1 MENEKFTIVDKIGE
15 NKVIAFRNKTSVA
28 LDTSGEKLT
37 FSDFTYSFEEVLSI
51 AKKIKQLQSDREDI
65 GSTVAAV

>member
-1 MENEKFTIVDKIGE
+1 MKDDKFTVVDKIGE
-15 NKVIAFRNKTSVA
+15 DKVIAFRNKTSVA

-51 AKKIKQLQSDREDI
+51 AEKIKQLRLDRDGI
-65 GSTVAAV
+65 GSTVATV

>member
-1 MENEKFTIVDKIGE
+1 MESEKFTIVDKIGE

-28 LDTSGEKLT
+28 LDTSNEKLN

-51 AKKIKQLQSDREDI
+51 AEKIKQLQSDREDI
-65 GSTVAAV
+65 GSTVGSV

>member
-1 MENEKFTIVDKIGE
+1 MKDDKFTVVDKIGE
-15 NKVIAFRNKTSVA
+15 DKVIAFRNKTSVA

-51 AKKIKQLQSDREDI
+51 AKKIKQLQSAGEDI
-65 GSTVAAV
+65 GSTVASV

>member
-1 MENEKFTIVDKIGE
+1 MKNDKFTVVDKIGE
-15 NKVIAFRNKTSVA
+15 DKVIAFRNKTSVA

-51 AKKIKQLQSDREDI
+51 AKKIKQLQSVGEDI
-65 GSTVAAV
+65 GSTVESV

>member
-1 MENEKFTIVDKIGE
+1 MESEKFTIVDKIGE

-51 AKKIKQLQSDREDI
+51 AEKIKQLQSSKEDI
-65 GSTVAAV
+65 GSTVATV

>member
-1 MENEKFTIVDKIGE
+1 MKNEKFTVVDKIGE
-15 NKVIAFRNKTSVA
+15 DNVIAFRIKTSVA

-51 AKKIKQLQSDREDI
+51 AKKIEQIQ
-65 GSTVAAV
+65 AAL

>member
-1 MENEKFTIVDKIGE
+1 MKSEFTVVEKIGE
-15 NKVIAFRNKTSVA
+15 DKVIAFRNKTSVA

-51 AKKIKQLQSDREDI
+51 AEKIKQLKLDQDGI
-65 GSTVAAV
+65 GSTVATV

>member
-1 MENEKFTIVDKIGE
+1 MESEKFTIVDKIGE

>member
-1 MENEKFTIVDKIGE
+1 MESEKFTIVDKIGE

-28 LDTSGEKLT
+28 LDTTGEKLT

-51 AKKIKQLQSDREDI
+51 AEKIKQLQSDREDI
-65 GSTVAAV
+65 GSTVASM

>member
-1 MENEKFTIVDKIGE
+1 MEHEKFTIVDKIGE
-15 NKVIAFRNKTSVA
+15 DNVIAFRNKTSVA

-51 AKKIKQLQSDREDI
+51 AKKIEQLELDRDEI
-65 GSTVAAV
+65 GSTATTV

>member
-1 MENEKFTIVDKIGE
+1 MESEKFTIVDKIGE

-28 LDTSGEKLT
+28 LDTTGEKLT

-51 AKKIKQLQSDREDI
+51 AEKIKQLQSDREDI
-65 GSTVAAV
+65 GSTVEAV

>member
-1 MENEKFTIVDKIGE
+1 MKNEKFTIVDKIGE
-15 NKVIAFRNKTSVA
+15 DNVVAFRNTASIAIDFEDKTF
-28 LDTSGEKLT
+28 T

-51 AKKIKQLQSDREDI
+51 AKKIEQLKLDRDEI

>member
-1 MENEKFTIVDKIGE
+1 MKDDKFTIVNKIGE
-15 NKVIAFRNKTSVA
+15 DKVIAFRNKTSVA

-65 GSTVAAV
+65 GSSVGSV

>member
-1 MENEKFTIVDKIGE
+1 MESEKFTIVDKIGE

-28 LDTSGEKLT
+28 LDTTGEKLT

-51 AKKIKQLQSDREDI
+51 AEKIKQLQLDREEI
-65 GSTVAAV
+65 GSTVGSV

>member
-1 MENEKFTIVDKIGE
+1 MSNEKFTVVDKIGE
-15 NKVIAFRNKTSVA
+15 DKVIAFRNKTSVA

-51 AKKIKQLQSDREDI
+51 AEKIKQLQSDGENI
-65 GSTVAAV
+65 GSTVASV

>member
-1 MENEKFTIVDKIGE
+1 MKNEKFTVVDKIGE
-15 NKVIAFRNKTSVA
+15 DNVIAFRNKTSVA

-51 AKKIKQLQSDREDI
+51 AKKIEQIQ
-65 GSTVAAV
+65 AAL

>member
-1 MENEKFTIVDKIGE
+1 MKDDKFTIVGKIGE
-15 NKVIAFRNKTSVA
+15 DKVIAFRNKTSVA
-28 LDTSGEKLT
+28 LDTTGEKLT

-65 GSTVAAV
+65 GSTVESV

>member
-1 MENEKFTIVDKIGE
+1 MKDDKFTIVNKIGE
-15 NKVIAFRNKTSVA
+15 DKVIAFRNKTSVA

-51 AKKIKQLQSDREDI
+51 AEKIKQLQLDREEI
-65 GSTVAAV
+65 GSTVGSV